1 MSASRAREVLFER
14 DGGLLRVT
22 LDRPDRHN
30 ALSMAMLRALRDG
43 LRAASADPSLGCVT
57 IAGAGSSHFAAGGD
71 LNELDSIRSEEDT
84 ARWVREARDA
94 LDAVRD
100 CPVPVVAVLNGDAI
114 GGGAELA
121 LACDARL
128 MRDGAQIG
136 YVHGRLAITPA
147 WGGGTDLVA
156 LVGPARALRMMCR
169 YEMVPAALALEWG
182 LADAS
187 AAADR
192 MDLLVADFLGPML
205 AQPPSNLRAAKA
217 LVSAAR
223 AGATRQ
229 QLRALE
235 ERHLLESWQRPE
247 HWQAVERFFR
257 RERGGNG

>member
-1 MSASRAREVLFER
+1 MSGALVVRAEGALLHVTISRPEKRNPLSRAVLAELGEVFER
-14 DGGLLRVT
+14 HAAHERF
-22 LDRPDRHN
+22 
-30 ALSMAMLRALRDG
+30 ALAVL
-43 LRAASADPSLGCVT
+43 T
-57 IAGAGSSHFAAGGD
+57 GAGDKSFAAGGD
-71 LNELDSIRSEEDT
+71 LRDLEQ
-84 ARWVREARDA
+84 VRTPEEARA
-94 LDAVRD
+94 LFDLGNRAFNAIRHF
-100 CPVPVVAVLNGDAI
+100 PVPVIAALNGLAL

-128 MRDGAQIG
+128 MRDGAHIG

-187 AAADR
+187 AAAAR

-229 QLRALE
+229 QLRTLE